1 MLNENAVNNFEFKG
15 ETGEYFQLIDI
26 NSFNQNII
34 TEKEKSSLSILW
46 FVEDDN
52 QIVVDTKEYNIKKN
66 QIICYTGFHNV
77 EIKKLGKCRYIRFN
91 QPFYCILHHDSEV
104 GCKGILFYGSQNL
117 PVLSPKNDDLEILE
131 TVWKM
136 IAIERLSNDNL
147 QLEML
152 QMMLKRLL
160 IICIRIY
167 KQQENFDRI
176 DIIQSDIVREFN
188 FLLEQ
193 NFRKMHTV
201 SEYAALLHKSP
212 KTLSN
217 LFGKVSDKTPLQSI
231 QARILLEARRML
243 RYTDKSISEVGDELG
258 FQDIQSFS
266 RFFKKYEGKSPTEF
280 RVA

>member
-1 MLNENAVNNFEFKG
+1 
-15 ETGEYFQLIDI
+15 
-26 NSFNQNII
+26 
-34 TEKEKSSLSILW
+34 
-46 FVEDDN
+46 
-52 QIVVDTKEYNIKKN
+52 
-66 QIICYTGFHNV
+66 
-77 EIKKLGKCRYIRFN
+77 
-91 QPFYCILHHDSEV
+91 
-104 GCKGILFYGSQNL
+104 
-117 PVLSPKNDDLEILE
+117 
-131 TVWKM
+131 M

-176 DIIQSDIVREFN
+176 DIVQSDIVREFN

-193 NFRKMHTV
+193 NFREMHTV

-231 QARILLEARRML
+231 QSRILLEARRIL

-280 RVA
+280 RMAG